1 MTDAT
6 NPSDPFPVEG
16 MHHLEFWVAN
26 AKQAAFFYER
36 AYGFVPVAYQGLTTG
51 VRDRS
56 SYVMQQG
63 NVRFVLTSPLQAGH
77 EIGAHIETHGDGV
90 RDLAISVPDARA
102 AYEHAISKGAV
113 GFREPETIHD
123 ESGAVTIAA
132 IRTYGDT
139 IHSLVE
145 RGSYAGAFLPGF
157 EALPIAPDTDFAGV
171 GIKDIDHCVGN
182 TADMNPWVKFYGDVM
197 GFTELN
203 QFTDEDINTEYSA
216 LMSKVVSSGDGKVKF
231 PINEPAEAARK
242 SQIEEYLDY
251 YGGPGVQHI
260 ALETD
265 DIIATVQALKDR
277 GVPFLGRP
285 GTYYEEAV
293 KRIGPIDENWEDL
306 QRLGILVDKDEEG
319 YLLQIFT
326 GNVQDRPTVFFE
338 IIQRKGAKGFG
349 DGNFKALF
357 EAIEAEQ
364 ALRGNL

>member
-1 MTDAT
+1 
-6 NPSDPFPVEG
+6 
-16 MHHLEFWVAN
+16 
-26 AKQAAFFYER
+26 
-36 AYGFVPVAYQGLTTG
+36 GFVPVAYAGLDTG
-51 VRDRS
+51 LRDRAS
-56 SYVMQQG
+56 HVLQQG
-63 NVRFVLTSPLQAGH
+63 NIRLVLTSPLQPGH
-77 EIGAHIETHGDGV
+77 EIGTHIATHGDGV
-90 RDLAISVPDARA
+90 RDLAILVPDARA
-102 AYEHAISKGAV
+102 AYAHAIEKGAV
-113 GFREPETIHD
+113 GYREPEVLSD
-123 ESGAVTIAA
+123 EHGSVTIAA

-145 RGSYAGAFLPGF
+145 RGNYAGAFLPGYRPL
-157 EALPIAPDTDFAGV
+157 ELPADTDFAGV
-171 GIKDIDHCVGN
+171 GLRDVDHCVGN

-265 DIIATVQALKDR
+265 DIIGTVQALRDR

-285 GTYYEEAV
+285 GTYYEDAV

>member
-1 MTDAT
+1 MTDAAH
-6 NPSDPFPVEG
+6 DPFPVEG
-16 MHHLEFWVAN
+16 THHIEFWVAN
-26 AKQAAFFYER
+26 AKQAAYFYQH
-36 AYGFVPVAYQGLTTG
+36 AYGFVPVAYAGLETG
-51 VRDRS
+51 LRDRAS
-56 SYVMQQG
+56 HVLQQG
-63 NVRFVLTSPLQAGH
+63 NIRLVLTSPLHGGH
-77 EIGAHIETHGDGV
+77 EIGAHIERHGDGV
-90 RDLAISVPDARA
+90 RDLAILVPDARA
-102 AYEHAISKGAV
+102 AYEHAIAKGAT
-113 GFREPETIHD
+113 GYREPEVITD
-123 ESGAVTIAA
+123 EHGSVAIAA

-145 RGSYAGAFLPGF
+145 RGSYSGAFLPGWQPI
-157 EALPIAPDTDFAGV
+157 ELPADTDFAGA
-171 GIKDIDHCVGN
+171 GLKDVDHCVGN
-182 TADMNPWVKFYGDVM
+182 TPDMNPWVKFYGDVM

-231 PINEPAEAARK
+231 PINEPADGKRK

-251 YGGPGVQHI
+251 YGGAGVQHI

-265 DIIATVQALKDR
+265 DIVGTVENLKSR
-277 GVPFLGRP
+277 GVRFYERP
-285 GTYYEEAV
+285 GTYYEDAV
-293 KRIGPIDENWEDL
+293 ERIGKIDESWEDL

-326 GNVQDRPTVFFE
+326 QNVQDRPTVFFE